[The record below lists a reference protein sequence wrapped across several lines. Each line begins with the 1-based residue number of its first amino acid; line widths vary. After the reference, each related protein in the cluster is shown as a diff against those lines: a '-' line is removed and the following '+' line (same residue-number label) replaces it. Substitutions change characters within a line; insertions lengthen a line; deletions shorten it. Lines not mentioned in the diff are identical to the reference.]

1 MPGKPSQWKKI
12 ASYSDFSIRCIFNC
26 RFGNSRHQSLA
37 NATSCQKAATTD
49 KTGSDAAE
57 AVQSKLP
64 TTTNCLVF
72 TELITA
78 RLYRSIDSPR
88 HVRHCYLNVLSGY
101 TEKKKLKLQTMNYPH
116 YQQNRALTATYFRPL
131 TWKNIKQSPV
141 KALIITCHH
150 FNAEKSNNWDKVYY
164 GNSLY
169 GVRKPKSSIV
179 S

>member
-12 ASYSDFSIRCIFNC
+12 ASHSDFSIRYIFNC

-78 RLYRSIDSPR
+78 RFYRSIDSPR

-101 TEKKKLKLQTMNYPH
+101 TEKKNSKLETMNYPH

-131 TWKNIKQSPV
+131 T
-141 KALIITCHH
+141 
-150 FNAEKSNNWDKVYY
+150 
-164 GNSLY
+164 
-169 GVRKPKSSIV
+169 
-179 S
+179 

>member
-12 ASYSDFSIRCIFNC
+12 AFYSDFSIRCIFNC

-78 RLYRSIDSPR
+78 RFYRSIDSPR

-101 TEKKKLKLQTMNYPH
+101 TEKKKTL
-116 YQQNRALTATYFRPL
+116 
-131 TWKNIKQSPV
+131 
-141 KALIITCHH
+141 
-150 FNAEKSNNWDKVYY
+150 
-164 GNSLY
+164 NS
-169 GVRKPKSSIV
+169 RR
-179 S
+179 